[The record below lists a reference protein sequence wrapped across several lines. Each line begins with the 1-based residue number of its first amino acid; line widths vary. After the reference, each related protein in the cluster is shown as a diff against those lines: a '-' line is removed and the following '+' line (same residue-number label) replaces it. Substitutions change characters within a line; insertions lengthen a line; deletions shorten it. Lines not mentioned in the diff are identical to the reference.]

1 MRKMDENKGKKI
13 IEEQKTVTQAPSTNQ
28 GSKEM
33 RKKLIR
39 LMILVGGALIILL
52 IVMFIISLISGKAV
66 GYEKIEQQMTTAAK
80 KYYEV
85 QSSLLPT
92 EEKGKIEVDVATL
105 VEAEYMK
112 PLKELR
118 SKESCT
124 GKVVVQKIDGKYI
137 YTPFLNCGKAY
148 QTKELYQEL
157 TEKTVTASDGLYQ
170 IGNEYVFRGETVNNY
185 VQLDRSLF
193 RIVKINQDQ
202 EIMLVLEKENGGLG
216 YYYDN
221 RYNSERGY
229 NSGINDFRLSRI
241 HEQLQ
246 ETYEDETKES
256 MLTINDK
263 QHLVSFASCIGKRT
277 LTSTDKT
284 NQEECSDTL
293 PNSMIGLLTASDYLQ
308 ASLDS
313 NCNATTDKACQNY
326 NYLKQNY
333 DWWLATALTNDT
345 YQVLYVNTSGFVDKV
360 SASATKKLRPTIML
374 SAQTMIKSGTGT
386 ASNPYILK

>member
-1 MRKMDENKGKKI
+1 
-13 IEEQKTVTQAPSTNQ
+13 
-28 GSKEM
+28 
-33 RKKLIR
+33 
-39 LMILVGGALIILL
+39 
-52 IVMFIISLISGKAV
+52 
-66 GYEKIEQQMTTAAK
+66 
-80 KYYEV
+80 
-85 QSSLLPT
+85 
-92 EEKGKIEVDVATL
+92 
-105 VEAEYMK
+105 
-112 PLKELR
+112 
-118 SKESCT
+118 
-124 GKVVVQKIDGKYI
+124 
-137 YTPFLNCGKAY
+137 
-148 QTKELYQEL
+148 
-157 TEKTVTASDGLYQ
+157 
-170 IGNEYVFRGETVNNY
+170 
-185 VQLDRSLF
+185 
-193 RIVKINQDQ
+193 
-202 EIMLVLEKENGGLG
+202 
-216 YYYDN
+216 
-221 RYNSERGY
+221 
-229 NSGINDFRLSRI
+229 
-241 HEQLQ
+241 
-246 ETYEDETKES
+246 